1 MRKQYRIFGHLIK
14 CGFAFLTI
22 VAVTAIVM
30 VAYKINSGC
39 SKRQNHPETHCVT
52 EVVREHAFPADCMP
66 AARPVSKAVRHPS
79 VPLPNESRAELRKP
93 AHAGNDR
100 EQEARRLASEK
111 NQVMDELLARPD
123 IPSDYGAEMVA
134 LYRDRTQDVYTRDF
148 AVQHIG
154 LYAETLNRR
163 GTYDPASREAGELRR
178 ALWDASGETDTIVA
192 TAAFRA
198 LADLAGFDPKINAR
212 RLDSRLVSCAGDA
225 SASSAA
231 RVMAVQLCGERGIAA
246 SRPLLRRVLSD
257 AATSVPLKKA
267 AEWSLQALDGKVVA
281 Q

>member
-1 MRKQYRIFGHLIK
+1 MRLAVGGDSLKLSRFLL
-14 CGFAFLTI
+14 FAFLT
-22 VAVTAIVM
+22 VAAITAMVM
-30 VAYKINSGC
+30 VVSVEDRGC

-100 EQEARRLASEK
+100 EQEARRLASDK
-111 NQVMDELLARPD
+111 NQLMDELLARPD

-154 LYAETLNRR
+154 LYAEALSRR

-178 ALWDASGETDTIVA
+178 ALWDATGETSSIVA
-192 TAAFRA
+192 AAAFRA
-198 LADLAGFDPKINAR
+198 LADLALIFVLGYGST
-212 RLDSRLVSCAGDA
+212 LDNTLAGNH
-225 SASSAA
+225 S
-231 RVMAVQLCGERGIAA
+231 
-246 SRPLLRRVLSD
+246 
-257 AATSVPLKKA
+257 
-267 AEWSLQALDGKVVA
+267 
-281 Q
+281 

>member
-1 MRKQYRIFGHLIK
+1 MLSR
-14 CGFAFLTI
+14 FLLSTFLVI
-22 VAVTAIVM
+22 AAVAAAVM
-30 VAYKINSGC
+30 VAYKGNWGC
-39 SKRQNHPETHCVT
+39 SQRQVLPEKRYSTGA
-52 EVVREHAFPADCMP
+52 VREHKFPEGRML
-66 AARPVSKAVRHPS
+66 AACPVSKVVRHPS
-79 VPLPNESRAELRKP
+79 VPLPNVSRAELRRLAP
-93 AHAGNDR
+93 AGSSR

-163 GTYDPASREAGELRR
+163 GTYDPASRESGELRR
-178 ALWDASGETDTIVA
+178 ALWDASDETGTIVA

-198 LADLAGFDPKINAR
+198 LADLAGFDPKVDAR

-257 AATSVPLKKA
+257 AVTSVPLKKA

>member
-1 MRKQYRIFGHLIK
+1 MSEFRR
-14 CGFAFLTI
+14 FLLFVFPI
-22 VAVTAIVM
+22 IAVLVAIVFVVCRNNGVRVQKRIDSEKNS
-30 VAYKINSGC
+30 VAKVG
-39 SKRQNHPETHCVT
+39 PERAYPVGRSSAVHQVSMD
-52 EVVREHAFPADCMP
+52 VRI
-66 AARPVSKAVRHPS
+66 PS
-79 VPLPNESRAELRKP
+79 VPLPGASRAELRKP
-93 AHAGNDR
+93 VLADNGR
-100 EQEARRLASEK
+100 EQEARRLVSDK
-111 NQVMDELLARPD
+111 NQLMDALLDRPD

-134 LYRDRTQDVYTRDF
+134 LFRDRTQDVYTRDF

-178 ALWDASGETDTIVA
+178 ALWDASGETGTIVA

-198 LADLAGFDPKINAR
+198 LADLAAFDPKVDAR

-246 SRPLLRRVLSD
+246 SRPLLTRLLSD
-257 AATSVPLKKA
+257 AATPVPLRKA
-267 AEWSLQALDGKVVA
+267 AEWSLRAHDGKVVA

>member
-1 MRKQYRIFGHLIK
+1 MVHDMSRHLFI
-14 CGFAFLTI
+14 CLLLI
-22 VAVTAIVM
+22 VAVVSSIVFFARKSEADRGRKQVYAEKATA
-30 VAYKINSGC
+30 A
-39 SKRQNHPETHCVT
+39 
-52 EVVREHAFPADCMP
+52 EVCRERLFPVERKSAVGN
-66 AARPVSKAVRHPS
+66 ATATVRHPS
-79 VPLPNESRAELRKP
+79 VPLSNESRAELRKP

-100 EQEARRLASEK
+100 EREARHLASEK

-178 ALWDASGETDTIVA
+178 ALWDASGETGTIVA

-246 SRPLLRRVLSD
+246 SRPLLTRLLSD